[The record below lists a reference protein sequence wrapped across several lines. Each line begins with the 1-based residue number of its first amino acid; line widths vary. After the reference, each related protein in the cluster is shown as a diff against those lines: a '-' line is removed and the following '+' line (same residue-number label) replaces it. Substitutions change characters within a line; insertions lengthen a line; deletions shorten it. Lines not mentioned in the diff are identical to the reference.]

1 MGFNF
6 RKSVKI
12 GPARVNLSK
21 SGVGYSVGAGGFRY
35 TKSPKKGKSKKKEGC
50 LGSVCMLVLAC
61 TAIGLAI
68 NYIEVIVFLL
78 ILIGIGLALFF
89 GIKAYRMRKAT
100 QNQEV
105 TAIEKSGSDISE

>member
-6 RKSVKI
+6 RKSIKI

-35 TKSPKKGKSKKKEGC
+35 TKSHKKGKSKKKEGC
-50 LGSVCMLVLAC
+50 FGSVCMFVLAC

-89 GIKAYRMRKAT
+89 GIKAYRTRQAT
-100 QNQEV
+100 QPKEV
-105 TAIEKSGSDISE
+105 KAIPESDSDVSE